1 MTGERNH
8 PAQSTA
14 EPLEGWPRDVRPI
27 SIDGMDRLGVG
38 DDGSIYWDGKAIEI
52 RRSVTLTVAQ
62 KIGAALVTAS
72 AVVAAAAAAVS
83 AYADLTSLPK

>member
-1 MTGERNH
+1 
-8 PAQSTA
+8 
-14 EPLEGWPRDVRPI
+14 
-27 SIDGMDRLGVG
+27 MDRLGVG